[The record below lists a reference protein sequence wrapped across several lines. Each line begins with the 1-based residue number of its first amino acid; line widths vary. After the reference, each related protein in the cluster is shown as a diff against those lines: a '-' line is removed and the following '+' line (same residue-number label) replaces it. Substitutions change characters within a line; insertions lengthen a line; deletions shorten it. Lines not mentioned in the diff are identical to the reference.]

1 MDLVRM
7 TNIETLDMI
16 LRTWLSDRSMM
27 YLKINSLDLEH
38 TSLKEQNLTWESQ
51 VPNLLSQKRLLKN
64 VAVKF
69 TI

>member
-1 MDLVRM
+1 
-7 TNIETLDMI
+7 
-16 LRTWLSDRSMM
+16 MM

-38 TSLKEQNLTWESQ
+38 TSLKEQNLTLESQ